1 MKQTFRDA
9 IPAEPSGNGVSP
21 DQERQAAG
29 QMTARTIPFA
39 GIAGIAE
46 MADRVRAGDWTSNL
60 DAVLGP

>member
-21 DQERQAAG
+21 EQERQAAG
-29 QMTARTIPFA
+29 QMTARTIPF
-39 GIAGIAE
+39 AGIAE

>member
-9 IPAEPSGNGVSP
+9 IPAEPSGNGVAP

-39 GIAGIAE
+39 G